1 MTVFEFEDIIKKI
14 NHLTEYIYLHIM
26 GEPLLHAQLEE
37 LLFIAQRYNKKV
49 IITTN
54 GTLINEKK
62 RILLSSPALYK
73 IVFSIHSFEA
83 NSSEKSL
90 ENYLNSIINFCKI
103 AGENTNIIT
112 ALRLWNYDKDNLK
125 GNSLLNADI
134 FNIIEKAF
142 RNNFV

>member
-1 MTVFEFEDIIKKI
+1 M
-14 NHLTEYIYLHIM
+14 
-26 GEPLLHAQLEE
+26 
-37 LLFIAQRYNKKV
+37 
-49 IITTN
+49 
-54 GTLINEKK
+54 INEKK

-103 AGENTNIIT
+103 ADGMTNIIT
-112 ALRLWNYDKDNLK
+112 ALRLWNYDKDYLK

-142 RNNFV
+142 DIEEINAENLLSQRGIKLSDKIYLQGAQRFEWPDLNRDEISQKAFCYGLRDRDTG